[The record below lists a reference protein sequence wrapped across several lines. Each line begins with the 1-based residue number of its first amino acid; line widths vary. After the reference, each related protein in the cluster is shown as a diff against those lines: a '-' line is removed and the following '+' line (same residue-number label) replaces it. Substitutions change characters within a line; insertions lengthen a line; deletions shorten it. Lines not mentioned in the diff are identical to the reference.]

1 MRTEVAIYLP
11 AGCTPESR
19 RGFWWKQKRT
29 CPATPGWIRCRSTTL
44 AEARTE
50 APVWLIHQAPQRGA
64 PVLPPAELNF
74 TSTLPPA
81 CEMLPE
87 FAALNIES
95 RKSKSRG
102 KWTAVL
108 ASTVRGWLFRI
119 MVGGVRRCG
128 HHPVSDHPRNPLPQF
143 HLPKVCDETLADFI
157 RFAVAGRTHGMST
170 PLIISKFKRGSFQ
183 RFPSFKL
190 LLCRQS
196 WMDSAYHLTCGRRHP
211 DVRDLRESCI
221 TALRKPTEANLIN
234 SISQSCCI
242 RNVWRAR
249 RKRAGEKPEIFP

>member
-119 MVGGVRRCG
+119 MVGGVRGCG
-128 HHPVSDHPRNPLPQF
+128 HHPVSDHPRNPSPQF
-143 HLPKVCDETLADFI
+143 HLPKVCDETLADYTFCSRRKDAWNVNPTYYFQI
-157 RFAVAGRTHGMST
+157 QARLFPTFSQFQTA
-170 PLIISKFKRGSFQ
+170 PLSPVLDGFRVSF
-183 RFPSFKL
+183 
-190 LLCRQS
+190 
-196 WMDSAYHLTCGRRHP
+196 
-211 DVRDLRESCI
+211 DLRQETSRC
-221 TALRKPTEANLIN
+221 ARPARVLYN
-234 SISQSCCI
+234 S
-242 RNVWRAR
+242 VA
-249 RKRAGEKPEIFP
+249 

>member
-1 MRTEVAIYLP
+1 MDIILYL
-11 AGCTPESR
+11 T
-19 RGFWWKQKRT
+19 
-29 CPATPGWIRCRSTTL
+29 TPGTLRPNFICQRCVMRHL
-44 AEARTE
+44 
-50 APVWLIHQAPQRGA
+50 
-64 PVLPPAELNF
+64 
-74 TSTLPPA
+74 
-81 CEMLPE
+81 
-87 FAALNIES
+87 
-95 RKSKSRG
+95 
-102 KWTAVL
+102 
-108 ASTVRGWLFRI
+108 RI
-119 MVGGVRRCG
+119 
-128 HHPVSDHPRNPLPQF
+128 
-143 HLPKVCDETLADFI
+143 I

>member
-29 CPATPGWIRCRSTTL
+29 CPATPGWIRCRSTAL

-119 MVGGVRRCG
+119 MVGGVRGCG
-128 HHPVSDHPRNPLPQF
+128 HHPVSDHPRNPSPQF
-143 HLPKVCDETLADFI
+143 HLPKVCDETLADYTFLQSQE
-157 RFAVAGRTHGMST
+157 GRTECQPHLLFPNSSEALSNVFPVSNCSFVASPGWI
-170 PLIISKFKRGSFQ
+170 PCIIWLAAGDIQ
-183 RFPSFKL
+183 M
-190 LLCRQS
+190 C
-196 WMDSAYHLTCGRRHP
+196 ATCASL
-211 DVRDLRESCI
+211 V
-221 TALRKPTEANLIN
+221 
-234 SISQSCCI
+234 
-242 RNVWRAR
+242 
-249 RKRAGEKPEIFP
+249 

>member
-128 HHPVSDHPRNPLPQF
+128 HHPVSAHPRNPSPQF
-143 HLPKVCDETLADFI
+143 HLPKVCDETLADYTFCS
-157 RFAVAGRTHGMST
+157 RRTDARNVNPTYYFQIQARLFPTFSQFQT
-170 PLIISKFKRGSFQ
+170 APLSPVLDGFRVSF
-183 RFPSFKL
+183 
-190 LLCRQS
+190 
-196 WMDSAYHLTCGRRHP
+196 
-211 DVRDLRESCI
+211 DLRQETSRC
-221 TALRKPTEANLIN
+221 ARPARVLYN
-234 SISQSCCI
+234 S
-242 RNVWRAR
+242 VA
-249 RKRAGEKPEIFP
+249 

>member
-11 AGCTPESR
+11 AGCAPESR
-19 RGFWWKQKRT
+19 RGFWWKQKRI

-44 AEARTE
+44 TEARTE

-95 RKSKSRG
+95 GKSKSRG

-108 ASTVRGWLFRI
+108 APAVRGWLIRI

-128 HHPVSDHPRNPLPQF
+128 HHPVSDHPSNPTPQF
-143 HLPKVCDETLADFI
+143 HLPKVCDETLADYTFC
-157 RFAVAGRTHGMST
+157 S
-170 PLIISKFKRGSFQ
+170 
-183 RFPSFKL
+183 
-190 LLCRQS
+190 
-196 WMDSAYHLTCGRRHP
+196 RRK
-211 DVRDLRESCI
+211 D
-221 TALRKPTEANLIN
+221 A
-234 SISQSCCI
+234 
-242 RNVWRAR
+242 RNVNPTYYFQIQAR
-249 RKRAGEKPEIFP
+249 LFPTFPQFQTAPLSPVLDGFCVSFD